1 MIQTTLRLDQESEFK
16 RQLQAV
22 DRELR
27 NFNGDMKVLTASFEG
42 NANSMEALT
51 QRGSILQK
59 QYDQQAEKANALA
72 DRIKKL
78 EEAGK
83 GNNKVTD
90 EYRIKLKNTQAAML
104 GLEREIQDNNRYLDE
119 ARHSAD
125 RAATSIDGFGR
136 EVAQVEDGTAG
147 FKNTL
152 GGIVGDLG
160 KLKVAIVGGAAVG
173 ALKELGG
180 AILEVEE
187 NTREYRQIMSG
198 LTAAGEAAGI
208 AAEDTAARYLLL
220 QGVMGDTQAAAEA
233 TAQLQTLQAS
243 EEQLNEA
250 TISVIGAWTKLGR
263 AAPIESIAESISQ
276 TVAASQATGA
286 FSDILMATGQSEDEF
301 NEKLAASADAS
312 ARLDLILQTLAAT
325 GMHDLGESYLANN
338 EAAIKSNQSQERLN
352 ASYAALGETVAPV
365 ADLLRNVLATG
376 LEFATEKVDAA
387 IKAVQELNGWWSKT
401 RSSLQEMSSWS
412 GSDLWDALTTTPGLQ
427 SRAASVTG
435 GLTGAELREQNLRAS
450 DIVSAQQAA
459 SRAATSASEAMDRRG
474 SFSAT
479 ITLATEDGRNL
490 GQYVTPFVNEENA
503 ANPPVRSDTF

>member
-1 MIQTTLRLDQESEFK
+1 MISTSIKLDGEAEFK
-16 RQLQAV
+16 KQLSGVNNQLKNLNSDMRLVTEEFKGQANSLDALTAKDRVLTNQVEQQTEKVRALEQALQEASEAYGENDKRV
-22 DRELR
+22 DGYYQSLNRAKAELAKMQREL
-27 NFNGDMKVLTASFEG
+27 
-42 NANSMEALT
+42 
-51 QRGSILQK
+51 
-59 QYDQQAEKANALA
+59 
-72 DRIKKL
+72 
-78 EEAGK
+78 
-83 GNNKVTD
+83 
-90 EYRIKLKNTQAAML
+90 
-104 GLEREIQDNNRYLDE
+104 QDNNRYLDE

-152 GGIVGDLG
+152 GGIIGDLG
-160 KLKVAIVGGAAVG
+160 KLKGAIVGGAAVG

-286 FSDILMATGQSEDEF
+286 FSDILMATGQNEDEF
-301 NEKLAASADAS
+301 NAKLAETTDAS
-312 ARLDLILQTLAAT
+312 ARLDLVLQTLAAT
-325 GMHDLGESYLANN
+325 GMKDLGNSYLDTNASAIQAN
-338 EAAIKSNQSQERLN
+338 QTQERLN
-352 ASYAALGETVAPV
+352 ASWAALGETLAPV
-365 ADLLRNVLATG
+365 ADLLRNGIATAVD
-376 LEFATEKVDAA
+376 FATEKVDDA
-387 IKAVQELNGWWSKT
+387 IVAVQELNRWWGET
-401 RSSLQEMSSWS
+401 RRSLSEMSQWNA
-412 GSDLWDALTTTPGLQ
+412 GDVWNALTTVPGLESQ
-427 SRAASVTG
+427 NRAASVTG
-435 GLTGAELREQNLRAS
+435 GLTGAELREQNLRAA

-459 SRAATSASEAMDRRG
+459 GRSATNAADAMASRG
-474 SFSAT
+474 S
-479 ITLATEDGRNL
+479 ITTVINVDGREIARATQPYL
-490 GQYVTPFVNEENA
+490 REENQ
-503 ANPPVRSDTF
+503 ANPEVVSDTL